1 MSHPPPL
8 TTATSSNTQ
17 QQQQQ
22 PEIRSR
28 QSVTSPVLAHH
39 IVRGGAAY
47 VRVGHGDDSDDDD
60 GETREEN
67 VVHGTQSGEA
77 KGTVAS
83 SAINITNTILGS
95 GMLAMPKALASTG
108 LGFGSLLIAL
118 SGLASAFG
126 LTLLTLCASKIGRHS
141 SFFHISKLTYPQA
154 AIWFDL
160 AIAVKC
166 FGVSIS
172 YLVIIGDLMPTIM
185 HSIYPDSIPE
195 SIIFSKQL
203 WITVS
208 MVLLIPVAFAKQL
221 NSLKYTSALALC
233 AVVYLV
239 GIVFGYFMAGP
250 LDSMPRRPEWNE
262 VTWVKIDGSFFK
274 TVPIFV
280 FAFTCHQNIF
290 AVHNELVDN
299 SVSQV
304 KKVIH
309 LSILTAFG
317 VYQLIGIM
325 GYLTFGNTVGGNVI
339 SMYPPGAIITGGQI
353 SLAFLFLLSYP
364 LQCHPARASLEK
376 VLTGGNT
383 AIQMTEF
390 RFTAI
395 TTGLLVSSYLIA
407 ISVDDL
413 STVLSL
419 VGATGSTAI
428 CYILPGLLYYKL
440 RMVTDP
446 ADMAKKWDF
455 MKLSAVGL
463 AGFGVF
469 VMVLS
474 VGTQVAHIFGSEGK
488 AGGGLGGH

>member
-1 MSHPPPL
+1 MPL
-8 TTATSSNTQ
+8 SIATDAQTA
-17 QQQQQ
+17 
-22 PEIRSR
+22 PRVRSIA
-28 QSVTSPVLAHH
+28 TPVLQASTMGNNYASLASRDADDPDDEEDLYH
-39 IVRGGAAY
+39 GGSSEA
-47 VRVGHGDDSDDDD
+47 
-60 GETREEN
+60 T
-67 VVHGTQSGEA
+67 GTIMSS
-77 KGTVAS
+77 TV
-83 SAINITNTILGS
+83 NITNTILGS

-126 LTLLTLCASKIGRHS
+126 LTLLTHCASKIGRHS
-141 SFFHISKLTYPQA
+141 SFFQISKLTYPQA

-160 AIAVKC
+160 AIAIKC

-172 YLVIIGDLMPTIM
+172 YLVIIGDLLPTVM
-185 HSIYPDSIPE
+185 HSLYPDSPPH
-195 SIIFSKQL
+195 SVIFSKQL
-203 WITVS
+203 WITLS

-221 NSLKYTSALALC
+221 NSLRYTSMLALC

-239 GIVFGYFMAGP
+239 GIVFSYFVSPLPAAG
-250 LDSMPRRPEWNE
+250 MPKRPEWNE
-262 VTWVKIDGSFFK
+262 ITWVKVDSSFFK
-274 TVPIFV
+274 ILPIFV

-290 AVHNELVDN
+290 AVHNELDDN
-299 SVSQV
+299 AIPRVSR
-304 KKVIH
+304 VIH
-309 LSILTAFG
+309 LSITTAFS

-325 GYLTFGNTVGGNVI
+325 GYLTFGNSVAGNVI
-339 SMYPPGAIITGGQI
+339 SMYPPGALITGGQI
-353 SLAFLFLLSYP
+353 SLAILFLLSYP

-395 TTGLLVSSYLIA
+395 TTGLLVGSYLIA

-428 CYILPGLLYYKL
+428 CYILPGVLYYKL

-446 ADMAKKWDF
+446 ADVAKKWDS
-455 MKLSAVGL
+455 MKVSAVGL
-463 AGFGVF
+463 AVFGCF
-469 VMVLS
+469 FMVLS
-474 VGTQVAHIFGSEGK
+474 VGTQVWFILR
-488 AGGGLGGH
+488 GGGEKGGGGGH